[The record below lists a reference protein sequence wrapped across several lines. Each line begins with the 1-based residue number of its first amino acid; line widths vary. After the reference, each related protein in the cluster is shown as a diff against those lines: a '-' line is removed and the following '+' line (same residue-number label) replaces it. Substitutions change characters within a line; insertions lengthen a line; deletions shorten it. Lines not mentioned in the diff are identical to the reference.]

1 MKKYDAIVIGAG
13 PGGYELAAALAAAG
27 KRTAIIERDE
37 PGGTCLNRGCIPTK
51 ALCSSGTAPWGESAS
66 RANAVIAE
74 LRESVRAVLKDVD
87 YIKADAKLKPGLT
100 VSAGADEL
108 TADSIYIAT
117 GSEPSRLEI
126 PGAELALDST
136 QLLASEEIPGRVAI
150 IGGGVIGLEFACIL
164 ADKGAE
170 VTVIEYCKEILPTAD
185 KEIAKRLQSLLK
197 RRGITFVTGTAVKA
211 VKAGYTVE
219 YEGKKGPAA
228 IEADMVVM
236 AVGRKAVV
244 PEGCIEAGVE
254 LDAKGFIK
262 TDAATMETTAKG
274 IYAIGDCNG
283 RCLLAHAASA
293 QGRVARGLQV
303 AMEAMPSVVF
313 THPPCAWTG
322 RTEEELAAEGIDYAC
337 GKTMYAGNGKA
348 MADGTP
354 EGFVKVLS
362 ERASGRILGVHI
374 VGAAA
379 DSIIGEAT
387 LAIAA
392 SLDAT
397 TVGTRVIHPHPTLC
411 EVFSSACA
419 KCR

>member
-87 YIKADAKLKPGLT
+87 YIKANAKLKPGLT

-117 GSEPSRLEI
+117 GSEPSRLDI

-197 RRGITFVTGTAVKA
+197 RRGITFVTGA
-211 VKAGYTVE
+211 
-219 YEGKKGPAA
+219 
-228 IEADMVVM
+228 
-236 AVGRKAVV
+236 
-244 PEGCIEAGVE
+244 EGCLEAGVE

-322 RTEEELAAEGIDYAC
+322 RTEEGLAAEGIDYAC

-348 MADGTP
+348 MADDTP

-392 SLDAT
+392 GLDAT